1 MSNIITLSPQLID
14 IKKKDTLNAQALR
27 KTVQFAD
34 LNLIDDK
41 TVEYKG
47 TRLAITHDCFKQLLR
62 LIGMN
67 KTFAGKFES
76 LFSSETKTAFINR
89 IKDAM
94 ASNVGSLSEITLIV
108 NPESKNVVGITKS
121 KTDMIS
127 NERFLGV
134 VDRIIDQNSLSVSNW
149 SIDPNSGLI
158 NINTFNPKAEFA
170 VDGLKNETFTG
181 GVTFQ
186 NSPNGGF
193 QVLPYVNRL
202 FCTNGMTTALA
213 QEAYTLQS
221 LDANTMEKFFQ
232 NLNDLRKRN
241 FAPAEFGNMV
251 REANA
256 TPASIA
262 ELNSAYNKIHSVI
275 GERAENWVPLHENLK
290 QYAKAGI
297 ETMNTHQMHKAK
309 SNQSVWSVVNGLT
322 HFGTHGRQILDNGQ
336 MTDANATQLMFKAGQ
351 LFGSKWDHAN
361 TVPDIFGSSALN
373 EHFQVGASL
382 N

>member
-1 MSNIITLSPQLID
+1 MANIITLSPQLID
-14 IKKKDTLNAQALR
+14 LKKKETIKAQSLR

-34 LNLIDDK
+34 LNLVDDK

-47 TRLAITHDCFKQLLR
+47 TRLAITHDCFKQLLN

-76 LFSSETKTAFINR
+76 LFSSETKTNFINR

-94 ASNVGSLSEITLIV
+94 ASNSGTLSEVTLIV
-108 NPESKNVVGITKS
+108 NPETKSVIGITKN
-121 KTDMIS
+121 KMDMIS

-149 SIDPNSGLI
+149 SLDPLSGLV
-158 NINTFNPKAEFA
+158 NINTFNPKAEFS

-202 FCTNGMTTALA
+202 FCTNGMTTSLA

-221 LDANTMEKFFQ
+221 LDATTMEKFFQ
-232 NLNDLRKRN
+232 NLNELRKRN

-256 TPASIA
+256 TPASMA
-262 ELNSAYNKIHSVI
+262 ELNSAYNHIHGIV
-275 GERAENWVPLHENLK
+275 GERAENWIPYMENLK

-297 ETMNTHQMHKAK
+297 ETMDATQKHKAK

-322 HFGTHGRQILDNGQ
+322 HFGTHGRQIVETGQ
-336 MTDANATQLMFKAGQ
+336 MSESNSTALMMKAGR
-351 LFGSKWDHAN
+351 LFGTKWDHAN
-361 TVPDIFGSSALN
+361 TMPDIFGKDALLD
-373 EHFQVGASL
+373 HFQVGASL

>member
-14 IKKKDTLNAQALR
+14 LKKKDTLNAQSLR

-47 TRLAITHDCFKQLLR
+47 ARLAITPDCFKQLLR

-94 ASNVGSLSEITLIV
+94 ASNIGGLSEITLIV
-108 NPESKNVVGITKS
+108 NPESKNIIGITKN

-149 SIDPNSGLI
+149 SIDPHSGLV

-202 FCTNGMTTALA
+202 YCTNGLTTSLA
-213 QEAYTLQS
+213 KEAYTLQS
-221 LDANTMEKFFQ
+221 LDATTMEKFFQ
-232 NLNDLRKRN
+232 NLNELRKRN

-256 TPASIA
+256 TPASIS
-262 ELNSAYNKIHSVI
+262 ELNSAYNKIHNII
-275 GERAENWVPLHENLK
+275 GEKAENWIPLHENLK
-290 QYAKAGI
+290 HYAKAGI
-297 ETMNTHQMHKAK
+297 ETMDSHQMHKAK

-322 HFGTHGRQILDNGQ
+322 HFGTHGRQIVENGQ
-336 MTDANATQLMFKAGQ
+336 MTDSNATKLMFNAGQ

-361 TVPDIFGSSALN
+361 SVPDIFGSSALN
-373 EHFQVGASL
+373 EHYQVGASL